1 MNKIEF
7 SKQLIKGKIAEY
19 VFEQMLRDADS
30 FTVLSFGYEKVL
42 PELASKQH
50 TIKTKE
56 TMEIIRTAPDYAVIN
71 HLTKEV
77 HLIEVKFRSHINE
90 EDIFKSALRML
101 DSWKTAHLFLATPDG
116 FYSDE
121 VQEIVEN
128 RGKIRPL
135 EHRQISKELQDKYI
149 NLLMEFL
156 EGVTN

>member
-1 MNKIEF
+1 MTKIDF
-7 SKQLIKGKIAEY
+7 SKQLIKGKIAEH
-19 VFEQMLRDADS
+19 VFEQMLRDSDS

-77 HLIEVKFRSHINE
+77 HLIEVKFRAHINE
-90 EDIFKSALRML
+90 ENIFKSALRML
-101 DSWKTAHLFLATPDG
+101 DSWKTAHLFLATPKG

-135 EHRQISKELQDKYI
+135 EHRQIPKELQDKYT

-156 EGVTN
+156 DDVTN